1 MHCVQRISDSIYWVG
16 GNDRRLERFEN
27 MFPIPNGVCYNSYLI
42 LDEKTALM
50 DTVDI
55 AIGRLFIENITHVLN
70 GRNLDYLVI
79 NHMEPDHCAN
89 IEELIK
95 RYPNIKIVGNKKT
108 FQFLGQFY
116 DFDYSKNVH
125 EVKDCDTL
133 CLGNHSLKFMTMP
146 MVHWPEVMFTYEETE
161 KILFSADAFGTF
173 GSLAGNIFVDET
185 DFEHHFLEEA
195 RRYYANIVGKYGPQ
209 VQSALKKISSFEIK
223 TICSLHGPVWREN
236 LSYIID
242 KYNMWSKYEPEKN
255 GVVLVYASMYGNME
269 NTVNVIA
276 SKLAEKGVKD
286 MRMYDISK
294 THPSYIV
301 SDIWKYSHVI
311 FGSVTYNN
319 GLYYGMESLL
329 NELKALNLQ
338 NRKVGLVGSGTW
350 SPQSLKIMQE
360 IICSMKNMEIVGT
373 PFEII
378 SSMKQEQE
386 EVIDKFVDEFFN
398 SFQN

>member
-1 MHCVQRISDSIYWVG
+1 MHCVQKISDSIYWVG

-42 LDEKTALM
+42 IDEKTALM

-55 AIGRLFIENITHVLN
+55 AIGRLFIENITHILN
-70 GRNLDYLVI
+70 GRDLDYLVI

-89 IEELIK
+89 IEELVR

-108 FQFLGQFY
+108 FQFIGQFY
-116 DFDYSKNVH
+116 DFDYSKNSY

-133 CLGNHSLKFMTMP
+133 CLGKHNLKFMTMP

-161 KILFSADAFGTF
+161 KILFAADAFGTF
-173 GSLAGNIFVDET
+173 GALAGNIFADET
-185 DFEHHFLEEA
+185 DYDHHFLEES
-195 RRYYANIVGKYGPQ
+195 RRYYANIIGKYGPQ
-209 VQSALKKISSFEIK
+209 VQSTLKKVAPYEIK
-223 TICSLHGPVWREN
+223 MICSLHGPIWREN
-236 LSYIID
+236 LSYILD
-242 KYNMWSKYEPEKN
+242 KYNKWSKYEPEKE

-269 NTVNVIA
+269 NTMNVIA
-276 SKLAEKGVKD
+276 NKLAEKGMKD

-301 SDIWKYSHVI
+301 SDIWKYSHVV

-360 IICSMKNMEIVGT
+360 IIGSMKNMDVVGT
-373 PFEII
+373 PFEIT
-378 SSMKQEQE
+378 SSMKQNQE
-386 EVIDKFVDEFFN
+386 EILDNFVEDFYN
-398 SFQN
+398 SMK